1 MKILDRYVIREVLW
15 PFALGLLIFT
25 FILIIPFLID
35 LAEQF
40 ISKGVA
46 TGVVLQLMTTLLPQ
60 ALGLTIP
67 MSLLLG
73 LLVAFG
79 RLSADREFVAMQACG
94 VSLLRLARP
103 VAVMSVVCWA
113 ATSYVLLVAVPN
125 ANQRFREITFNIVA
139 ERAEGEVRPR
149 VFFDNF
155 PNLVIYV
162 REVPATGGWT
172 GVFMADERAAQ
183 SPSIFLAQRGR
194 VVIDREKRTV
204 QMVLEDGTR
213 HTADAAGKYE
223 VFRFASQVL
232 SINPDTMFPRTGP
245 AKGDR
250 EMTIPELRQRAA
262 ELEKNG
268 DSPHNPLMEIQQKF
282 SIPFACLV
290 FGLIGLAL
298 GASNRR
304 EGKLASFVLG
314 VGVIFIYYVLL
325 WLGRAMVKGH
335 MLPPWLGVWLPNVV
349 LTPVA
354 ILLFRWRDRAADSP
368 IRFTLPRWLARERD
382 RAAAAGSAL
391 RLPRPLFTFRIPN
404 LKLPHPG
411 ILDRYVSLTYLR
423 IFGLSFAG
431 LTGLFYIA
439 AFLDLSDKI
448 FKGQATGKMVLAFF
462 LYQTPEYIYYVI
474 PLSVLIGTLVTI
486 GLLTKN
492 SELIVMKACGISLY
506 RVAVPLLACGLVAGG
521 MLFALEQT
529 ILGPWTR
536 QAAAIKHVMKG
547 GSPQTFDVLSRRWL
561 VASNGNIY
569 HYGYYDP
576 RARQLT
582 QLSIYEFAN
591 GMERLDRR
599 VFAERAY
606 HLGGRGGRDAGWH
619 AERGWVREFA
629 DDGTTKQFATFAESK
644 LPIEPASYFATQEP
658 EPKYMS
664 YSQLRDYV
672 RRLSES
678 GFDVVEQQVALE
690 RKISFPFVALVMT
703 LLAVPFAVTTGRHG
717 AMYGIGVGIALAI
730 TYWVTISV
738 FAALGSGGLM
748 TPILAAWAPNL
759 LFAAGAA
766 YLLLT
771 VRT

>member
-25 FILIIPFLID
+25 FILIIPFLIE

-46 TGVVLQLMTTLLPQ
+46 TGVVLQLMATLLPQ

-94 VSLLRLARP
+94 VSLLRLAQP
-103 VAVMSVVCWA
+103 VALMSVVCWA

-149 VFFDNF
+149 VFFDSF

-162 REVPATGGWT
+162 REVPTTGGWN
-172 GVFMADERAAQ
+172 GVFMADERSQ
-183 SPSIFLAQRGR
+183 SPSIFLAKRGR

-223 VFRFASQVL
+223 VFQFANQVL

-245 AKGDR
+245 AKGLR
-250 EMTIPELRQRAA
+250 EMTIPELQREAA
-262 ELEKNG
+262 DLERRG

-325 WLGRAMVKGH
+325 WLGKAMVKGH
-335 MLPPWLGVWLPNVV
+335 MMPPWVGAWLPNLV

-354 ILLFRWRDRAADSP
+354 VLLFKWRDRAADTP
-368 IRFTLPRWLARERD
+368 IRLTLPRWLARSRES
-382 RAAAAGSAL
+382 AVAAGAVL
-391 RLPRPLFTFRIPN
+391 RLPRPGFTFRIPN
-404 LKLPHPG
+404 LKLPQPG
-411 ILDRYVSLTYLR
+411 ILDRYVALTYLR
-423 IFGLSFAG
+423 IFGLSFAA
-431 LTGLFYIA
+431 LVGLFYIA
-439 AFLDLSDKI
+439 SFLDLSDKI

-462 LYQTPEYIYYVI
+462 LYQTPEYVYYVI
-474 PLSVLIGTLVTI
+474 PLSVLIATLVTI

-506 RVAVPLLACGLVAGG
+506 RVAVPLLLCGLVAGG
-521 MLFALEQT
+521 ALFALEQT

-561 VASNGNIY
+561 VAPNGNIF
-569 HYGYYDP
+569 HYSYYDP
-576 RARQLT
+576 RERQLS
-582 QLSIYEFAN
+582 QLSIYEFSDD
-591 GMERLDRR
+591 MQRLTRR
-599 VFAERAY
+599 VFAERALY
-606 HLGGRGGRDAGWH
+606 LGSRADRDDQWH
-619 AERGWVREFA
+619 AERGWVREFER
-629 DDGTTKQFATFAESK
+629 DGTTKRFSTFAESK

-664 YSQLRDYV
+664 YSQLRDYIQ
-672 RRLSES
+672 RLGES

-717 AMYGIGVGIALAI
+717 AMYGIGVGISLAI

-738 FAALGSGGLM
+738 FAALGTGGLM
-748 TPILAAWAPNL
+748 TPVLAAWAPNL
-759 LFAAGAA
+759 LFGAGAA